1 MMELQFN
8 IETANW
14 RENDTLKRQLRDGKN
29 KSFNGEEVKKIFK
42 NIKKE
47 EEENIVF
54 LNNKDNKENE
64 EYLKDLLKQPTC
76 RVDFFYCFDH
86 SSFRS
91 GNNHTLLAC
100 YLLYG
105 IYTFPQHRPKDFY
118 LTEGGH
124 DDRPTDHTAQTSPWE
139 NTEEKKTTSLARGIE
154 PISLYYSAACQTT
167 GHFRDPHWLEWTLNP
182 SHA

>member
-1 MMELQFN
+1 MF
-8 IETANW
+8 
-14 RENDTLKRQLRDGKN
+14 
-29 KSFNGEEVKKIFK
+29 
-42 NIKKE
+42 
-47 EEENIVF
+47 F

-124 DDRPTDHTAQTSPWE
+124 DDRPTDHTAQTSPWK
-139 NTEEKKTTSLARGIE
+139 NTEKKKKQPPSPGE
-154 PISLYYSAACQTT
+154 S
-167 GHFRDPHWLEWTLNP
+167 NP
-182 SHA
+182 SHCITVQHVRPLATFATLTDLNGRSILPTPKIKTVEITGTTINRVN